1 MAAMNVSPPPWAGI
15 VENLQLAGAPLPR
28 QLPGGIQ
35 RATDIVAAVDHAA
48 VVRAEMSEG
57 RRS

>member
-15 VENLQLAGAPLPR
+15 VENLQLAG
-28 QLPGGIQ
+28 G
-35 RATDIVAAVDHAA
+35 
-48 VVRAEMSEG
+48 AEMSEG